1 MADFDFK
8 EFKKKFYTSGE
19 EICKEIYL
27 KNQGSIQIKNEK
39 RAIENLER
47 IFNAVFTLSSKK
59 GFQAMTM
66 RDLSKEASMS
76 MGGLYA
82 YFKNKNDLLAIIH
95 IQGSTM
101 LKNVLERFEEYGN
114 EPFEKLKFVIK
125 AHIYLSEIA
134 RAWFFFSFMEARN
147 LSPSELKEVQELESY
162 TEKVLVDILINGEKK
177 GAFKRK
183 NHFLTA
189 SIIKAMQQDWYL
201 KRWKYRK
208 RGISPDNFCDY
219 VIEFVKSFTLA

>member
-8 EFKKKFYTSGE
+8 EFKKKFYTSSE

-27 KNQGSIQIKNEK
+27 KNQGSIQVKNEK

-82 YFKNKNDLLAIIH
+82 YFKNKSDLLAIIQR
-95 IQGSTM
+95 QGSRM
-101 LKNVLERFEEYGN
+101 VKNVLSRFEAYAD

-125 AHIYLSEIA
+125 AHVYLSEIA

-147 LSPSELKEVQELESY
+147 LRPLELKEVQELESY
-162 TEKVLVDILINGEKK
+162 TEKIIADILICGEKR
-177 GAFKRK
+177 GAFKKK

-208 RGISPDNFCDY
+208 RGVNPDEFCNY
-219 VIEFVKSFTLA
+219 VIEFVESFTLA